1 MNSVVSW
8 VILAAIVVCAFV
20 VVTIY
25 NSLVRLRQNREQA
38 FANVDVQLQQ
48 RFDMIPQLVEA
59 VKAYMDHENKT
70 LTDVIQARNDGMSA
84 ATIDDK
90 IAADKRL
97 TAAMGQL
104 KVTVEAYPQLKANGN
119 FTELQKEIA
128 DTENK
133 LAAARRFFNTATKEY
148 NTACE
153 VFPNVVFAGMFGH
166 HREAMFDVGPDRAAV
181 TQRPQVGAIMN
192 K

>member
-1 MNSVVSW
+1 MTFFGICFLIIIAVCALAVVS
-8 VILAAIVVCAFV
+8 
-20 VVTIY
+20 IY
-25 NSLVRLRQNREQA
+25 NLLIRLRQEREQA

-70 LTDVIQARNDGMSA
+70 LAEVIRARSDGLTAS
-84 ATIDDK
+84 TIDDK
-90 IAADKRL
+90 IAADKKL

-104 KVTVEAYPQLKANGN
+104 KVTVEAYPQLKANEN

-153 VFPNVVFAGMFGH
+153 VFPNVLFAGAFGH
-166 HREAMFDVGPDRAAV
+166 HKETMFDVGTDRAAV
-181 TQRPQVGAIMN
+181 TQRPQVGAILN

>member
-1 MNSVVSW
+1 MTFFGICFLA
-8 VILAAIVVCAFV
+8 VIAVCALAV
-20 VVTIY
+20 ISIY
-25 NSLVRLRQNREQA
+25 NSLIRLRQEREQA

-70 LTDVIQARNDGMSA
+70 LTEVINARSDGLSA
-84 ATIDDK
+84 STIDDK
-90 IAADKRL
+90 IAADKKL

-104 KVTVEAYPQLKANGN
+104 KVTVEAYPQLKANEN

-153 VFPNVVFAGMFGH
+153 VFPNVLFAGAFGH
-166 HREAMFDVGPDRAAV
+166 HKETMFDVGPDRAAV
-181 TQRPQVGAIMN
+181 TQRPQIGAILN

>member
-1 MNSVVSW
+1 MNLLGIGVLVV
-8 VILAAIVVCAFV
+8 IAVCALV
-20 VVTIY
+20 VISIY
-25 NSLVRLRQNREQA
+25 NSLIRLRQEREQA

-70 LTDVIQARNDGMSA
+70 LTEVIRARSDGMSA
-84 ATIDDK
+84 STIDDK
-90 IAADKRL
+90 ILADKKL

-104 KVTVEAYPQLKANGN
+104 KVTVEAYPQLKANEN

-153 VFPNVVFAGMFGH
+153 VFPNVLLAGTFGH
-166 HREAMFDVGPDRAAV
+166 HKETMFDIGPDRASV
-181 TQRPQVGAIMN
+181 SQRPQVGAILN